1 MSSNPPQANTPSKKR
16 KTTEPH
22 DIPAELNLTPGT
34 RLQVKWTICDDDDD
48 EAAEEETSAKPSSPK
63 SIQVWWTAT
72 LQPKTPSFHTLTPET
87 KDEMDL
93 FDQGD
98 VTLTIYELDYDPLP
112 SMDFH
117 ERSIEQVA
125 FVSEK
130 TLLNLSTDELMIY
143 RKEGEESPPPSPVPS
158 EEEGERYVN
167 PSEISELMDG
177 IIQKSMDKLMPRMN
191 GLPMDV
197 RQKIAEKLK
206 RSKEKLYEGL
216 MGEMERVGGGGGE
229 RVVTGEVVRRVIREM
244 K

>member
-1 MSSNPPQANTPSKKR
+1 
-16 KTTEPH
+16 
-22 DIPAELNLTPGT
+22 
-34 RLQVKWTICDDDDD
+34 
-48 EAAEEETSAKPSSPK
+48 
-63 SIQVWWTAT
+63 
-72 LQPKTPSFHTLTPET
+72 
-87 KDEMDL
+87 
-93 FDQGD
+93 
-98 VTLTIYELDYDPLP
+98 
-112 SMDFH
+112 MDFH

-216 MGEMERVGGGGGE
+216 MGEMERVGSGGGE